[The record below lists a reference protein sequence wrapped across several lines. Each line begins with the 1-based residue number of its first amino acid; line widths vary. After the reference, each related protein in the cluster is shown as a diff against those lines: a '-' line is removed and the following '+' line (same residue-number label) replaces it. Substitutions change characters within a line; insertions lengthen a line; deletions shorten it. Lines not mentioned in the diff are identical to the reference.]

1 MYSEW
6 KGDILYGRND
16 AVGGHYII
24 CYGPAP
30 EHAVQTHTRDPQ
42 RLLLW
47 HCNYHPDGGQMFFPN
62 EPGPFLAPLALPGD
76 DVRPQDF
83 VCLWFRSGHGLC
95 MHPNVWHEGV
105 FATRG
110 SRSFYDE

>member
-1 MYSEW
+1 MQHTSFAQPAACFMS
-6 KGDILYGRND
+6 DLALPFSVVR
-16 AVGGHYII
+16 
-24 CYGPAP
+24 AP